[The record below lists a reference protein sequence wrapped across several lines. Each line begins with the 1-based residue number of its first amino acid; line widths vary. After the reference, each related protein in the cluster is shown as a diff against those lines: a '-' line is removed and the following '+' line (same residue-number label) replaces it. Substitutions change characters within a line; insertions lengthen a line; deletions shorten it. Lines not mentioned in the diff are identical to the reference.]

1 MVARKHGNR
10 SDTYY
15 LSPPGPN
22 QVKKNSL
29 KQAKLYQQQLLSE
42 AASSATTNSDDDQ
55 LVSTAVSSENAAD
68 GITGSDVDDD
78 NNNEHET
85 ACTDQEK
92 SASPVSKAKLTFD
105 ESDGDSDCSSD
116 DSNAS
121 STDLLLYSSHPSSV
135 KTPVNFKLTYER
147 VKNEFLEVNG
157 LEHTVPQRE
166 VNGFLETAVDVINA
180 MDPDNQ
186 QFGSTKK
193 LVKYLKKEAKKK
205 ASKTE
210 SNTALTISQQHALKQ
225 MLKAYSD
232 GKNYGVR
239 TIRWH
244 VHAISAIAKLM
255 NRTITVLSP
264 PLDGKSTVSVLR
276 ITPSRYHD
284 FFFPDGANYFPRIED
299 FYVDTDSESDSD
311 SVSITLNSKSTAIQQ
326 SFDANDIIVSAV
338 MNFES
343 NQLVGYKGI
352 VKSCDNCEWPTDTD
366 SDEDVDNDSAKL
378 IIPTA
383 TLKPRKK
390 SPRENDPYTTP
401 QPKRKK
407 DESYVAMPP
416 PIANPYK
423 TTQQLTQGKSSVF
436 TAVSERSGNHA
447 SGGGDASIN
456 SKSGVGW
463 GSSPEVMELL
473 DKKLGASASQNS
485 RGGLVLEITH
495 GITDRISGKK
505 VHLAI
510 IRDGLDKV
518 WYFKYEPT
526 MNPSFKLF
534 FSLKGPDTPASCYST
549 WGDSSIRAQPYGE
562 NKVLRRGRAANGSLP
577 YPKKFPVFEVE
588 TLPSGFPINTVVK
601 QFEVSFKS
609 MTSDASV
616 LVAYYLNHLE
626 EIGSSLLTMFNDG
639 KFRSGKLKNK
649 AYENV
654 SELKQQLK
662 QEVEDTF
669 QHGFSRIIYDNFFD
683 KHYTD
688 FTIQEFLIKLG
699 YNAFE
704 ELNENERK
712 LIYRDGRFP
721 DWNSIVEE
729 PDRAN

>member
-1 MVARKHGNR
+1 MARKHGNR

-22 QVKKNSL
+22 QVKKKSL
-29 KQAKLYQQQLLSE
+29 VQAKLYQQQLLSE
-42 AASSATTNSDDDQ
+42 AASSTTTNSDDDQ
-55 LVSTAVSSENAAD
+55 LVSTAISFEKAAN
-68 GITGSDVDDD
+68 GVTGSDVDDGND
-78 NNNEHET
+78 NERET
-85 ACTDQEK
+85 ACTDHEK
-92 SASPVSKAKLTFD
+92 STSLVTKAKLSFD
-105 ESDGDSDCSSD
+105 ESDDDSSSV

-121 STDLLLYSSHPSSV
+121 STDVLLYSSHPSSV

-193 LVKYLKKEAKKK
+193 LAKYLKKEAKKK
-205 ASKTE
+205 AIKTE
-210 SNTALTISQQHALKQ
+210 SNTALTISQQHALNQ
-225 MLKAYSD
+225 MLKAYSNE
-232 GKNYGVR
+232 KKYGVR
-239 TIRWH
+239 TVRWH
-244 VHAISAIAKLM
+244 VHAISAISKLM
-255 NRTITVLSP
+255 NRTITILSP

-276 ITPSRYHD
+276 ITPSRYHE
-284 FFFPDGANYFPRIED
+284 FVFHDGANYFPRIED
-299 FYVDTDSESDSD
+299 FYVDTDSESESD
-311 SVSITLNSKSTAIQQ
+311 SVTLNSKSTAIQQ

-343 NQLVGYKGI
+343 NQLMGYKGI
-352 VKSCDNCEWPTDTD
+352 VKSCDDCEWPTDTD
-366 SDEDVDNDSAKL
+366 SNEDDDNDSVKL
-378 IIPTA
+378 VIPTA

-390 SPRENDPYTTP
+390 SPRDNDPFTTP

-423 TTQQLTQGKSSVF
+423 TQQLTQGKSSSF

-510 IRDGLDKV
+510 ISGGLEKV
-518 WYFKYEPT
+518 WYLKYEPT

-549 WGDSSIRAQPYGE
+549 WGDSSIRAQHYGE
-562 NKVLRRGRAANGSLP
+562 NKVLRRGRVVNGQLP
-577 YPKKFPVFEVE
+577 YPKKVPVFEFE

-601 QFEVSFKS
+601 QFESSFKS
-609 MTSDASV
+609 MTSDARV

-626 EIGSSLLTMFNDG
+626 EIGSSLLTMFNEG
-639 KFRSGKLKNK
+639 KFRSGKLKNT
-649 AYENV
+649 AYKNV
-654 SELKQQLK
+654 TELKQQLK

-669 QHGFSRIIYDNFFD
+669 QHGFARIIYDNFFD

-688 FTIQEFLIKLG
+688 FSIQEFLIKLG